1 MSNCVTH
8 ARPRGKLERVADVLE
23 QVANSKIAQ
32 AAQLLAD
39 AGALYEESRR
49 HTEMPL
55 GIEPQLWFLTRALSA
70 EHALDYDELVARARA
85 SASEVA
91 AAQSR
96 E

>member
-1 MSNCVTH
+1 MSSCVTH
-8 ARPRGKLERVADVLE
+8 VRPRGRLERVADVLE
-23 QVANSKIAQ
+23 QVANSKIAE

-39 AGALYEESRR
+39 AAALYDESGR

-70 EHALDYDELVARARA
+70 EHALSYDELVARARA

-91 AAQSR
+91 AAQTR

>member
-1 MSNCVTH
+1 MSSSFTH
-8 ARPRGKLERVADVLE
+8 ARPRGRLERIADVLE

-55 GIEPQLWFLTRALSA
+55 GIESQLWFLTRALSG
-70 EHALDYDELVARARA
+70 EYALDYDELVVRARA

>member
-1 MSNCVTH
+1 MSSCVTH
-8 ARPRGKLERVADVLE
+8 ARPRGRLERVADVLA
-23 QVANSKIAQ
+23 QVANSKIAMT
-32 AAQLLAD
+32 AQLLAE
-39 AGALYEESRR
+39 AAALFEACQR

-55 GIEPQLWFLTRALSA
+55 GIEPQLWFLTRALSG
-70 EHALDYDELVARARA
+70 EHALRYDHLVARARA

>member
-1 MSNCVTH
+1 MSSCVTY
-8 ARPRGKLERVADVLE
+8 ARPRGRLERVADVLE

-39 AGALYEESRR
+39 AAALYEVSSR

-55 GIEPQLWFLTRALSA
+55 GIEPQLWFLTRALSG
-70 EHALDYDELVARARA
+70 EHALNYDELVARARA
-85 SASEVA
+85 SASEVV

>member
-1 MSNCVTH
+1 MSSCVTH
-8 ARPRGKLERVADVLE
+8 ARPRGRLERVADVLE
-23 QVANSKIAQ
+23 QVANSKIVHD
-32 AAQLLAD
+32 AQLLAG

-55 GIEPQLWFLTRALSA
+55 EIELQLWFLARALSA
-70 EHALDYDELVARARA
+70 EHALDYHELIVRARA
-85 SASEVA
+85 SAAAVA